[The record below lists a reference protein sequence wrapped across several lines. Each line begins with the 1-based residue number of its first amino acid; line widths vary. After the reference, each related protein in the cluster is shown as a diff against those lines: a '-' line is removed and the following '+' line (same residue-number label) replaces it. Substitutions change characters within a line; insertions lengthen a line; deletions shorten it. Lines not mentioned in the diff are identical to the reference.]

1 MTAASISLHGSTVAK
16 RKSRRMASW
25 PFFLPVIVVLL
36 LWTVIPLL
44 MTLGFSFE
52 RYNLLNPATGG
63 FAGVENY
70 NFIFGDPSLWI
81 SIWNTFALVAAVLV
95 ITIVAGI
102 GLALIFDQEFFGR
115 TIARL
120 LVIAPFFVMPTVG
133 ALLWKNLL
141 MHPVNGLFASFF
153 LALGMRPLDWFTTV
167 PMTSIVIIL
176 AWRWIPFATLTL
188 LTALQSLDREQL
200 EAARMDGAK
209 SLSLFRFIIFPHMK
223 RSISIVVLLETMF
236 LLTTFIEIYLT
247 TSGGPGLAT
256 TTLTYLIYIRALLD
270 FDVGGAS
277 AGGVVAVIVANVV
290 GYYLIRS
297 IAKSVV
303 SQP

>member
-1 MTAASISLHGSTVAK
+1 MTAATISLPPNTGVAC
-16 RKSRRMASW
+16 KSRHMATW
-25 PFFLPVIVVLL
+25 PFFLPVIIVLF

-44 MTLGFSFE
+44 MTLVFSFE
-52 RYNLLNPATGG
+52 RYNLLNPAIGG
-63 FAGVENY
+63 FAGLENY
-70 NFIFGDPSLWI
+70 SFIFSDPSLWI
-81 SIWNTFALVAAVLV
+81 SVWNTFAIVAAVLV
-95 ITIVAGI
+95 ITILAGTA
-102 GLALIFDQEFFGR
+102 LALVFDQEFFGR

-120 LVIAPFFVMPTVG
+120 FVIAPFFVMPTVG

-153 LALGMRPLDWFTTV
+153 LGLGLRPLDWFTTV

-200 EAARMDGAK
+200 EAARMDGAQG
-209 SLSLFRFIIFPHMK
+209 LSLFRFIILPHLK
-223 RSISIVVLLETMF
+223 RAMSIVVLLETMF
-236 LLTTFIEIYLT
+236 LLTIFIEIYLT
-247 TSGGPGLAT
+247 TAGGPGLAT

-277 AGGVVAVIVANVV
+277 AGGVIAVIVANIV

-297 IAKSVV
+297 IAKTVV
-303 SQP
+303 GQA

>member
-1 MTAASISLHGSTVAK
+1 MTAASISLPQSTGVA
-16 RKSRRMASW
+16 RKSRHMATW
-25 PFFLPVIVVLL
+25 PFFLPVIIVLF

-44 MTLGFSFE
+44 MTLVFSFE
-52 RYNLLNPATGG
+52 RYNLLNPAVGG
-63 FAGVENY
+63 FAGLENY
-70 NFIFGDPSLWI
+70 SFIFSDPSLWI
-81 SIWNTFALVAAVLV
+81 SVWNTFAIVAAVLA
-95 ITIVAGI
+95 ITILAGTA
-102 GLALIFDQEFFGR
+102 LALVFDQEFFGR

-120 LVIAPFFVMPTVG
+120 FVIAPFFVMPTVG

-141 MHPVNGLFASFF
+141 MHPVNGLFASLF
-153 LALGMRPLDWFTTV
+153 LGLGLRPLDWFTTV

-200 EAARMDGAK
+200 EAARMDGAQG
-209 SLSLFRFIIFPHMK
+209 LSLFRYIILPHLK
-223 RSISIVVLLETMF
+223 RAISIVVLLETMF
-236 LLTTFIEIYLT
+236 LLTIFIEIYLT
-247 TSGGPGLAT
+247 TAGGPGLAT

-277 AGGVVAVIVANVV
+277 AGGVIAVIVANVV

-297 IAKSVV
+297 IAKTVV
-303 SQP
+303 GQA